1 MEAMFG
7 GAKHDDLHEFMHE
20 KLDEYLEGKLTKSIG
35 SQGIQADHMRMTVI
49 YLLVTGQSL
58 IKECKPGQPSQERQ
72 EITKWVYAQLVEK
85 QGFQG
90 GPVFGP
96 DCPSVMRNSL
106 AHWYTGLSVLVMS
119 GDY

>member
-49 YLLVTGQSL
+49 YLLVTG
-58 IKECKPGQPSQERQ
+58 
-72 EITKWVYAQLVEK
+72 
-85 QGFQG
+85 
-90 GPVFGP
+90 
-96 DCPSVMRNSL
+96 
-106 AHWYTGLSVLVMS
+106 
-119 GDY
+119 